1 MKGPWKIS
9 VFVAKCIKT
18 ASFSCSLFN
27 YPTLRTCPHR
37 CLFIWNEYICAFWP
51 CFQTKAIKS
60 PNVVAYHTRH
70 VVRRKNENTDGAVDA
85 SAVWSTNVREKPGSR
100 NISGNRRFWLLSA
113 KNQYPKMHA
122 RESKTGCCG
131 HDLIRKPTCEDIII
145 LQISQELKAK
155 LSLIYF

>member
-18 ASFSCSLFN
+18 ASFPCSLFN
-27 YPTLRTCPHR
+27 YPTLRTCPHQ

-60 PNVVAYHTRH
+60 PNVVAYHARH
-70 VVRRKNENTDGAVDA
+70 VVRGKNENTDGAVDA

-100 NISGNRRFWLLSA
+100 NISGDRRFWLAWNSSDCFESFSPLNNVWIDGPLMPSSDVTH
-113 KNQYPKMHA
+113 YPK
-122 RESKTGCCG
+122 TG
-131 HDLIRKPTCEDIII
+131 
-145 LQISQELKAK
+145 
-155 LSLIYF
+155 